1 MTTHKKIECR
11 RCGCLVES
19 VSGDSEGVGE
29 YLPQG
34 WKFTQPLRRSLPDL
48 WASRLVLTASVP
60 TVSLTTESTAES
72 YITIERR

>member
-34 WKFTQPLRRSLPDL
+34 WKFTQTPAEELAGPLGKPTCPNCIGSDGLINDRVDRRKLYHD
-48 WASRLVLTASVP
+48 
-60 TVSLTTESTAES
+60 
-72 YITIERR
+72 